1 MFPKDAD
8 GITNNVYA
16 DQTAP
21 GSSYIYVC
29 AYHLSAQSVLSE
41 MPKLSVIRV
50 CCIYAIIFLQVE
62 AGGAAFQ

>member
-29 AYHLSAQSVLSE
+29 AYHLPAQTVLSE
-41 MPKLSVIRV
+41 NAK
-50 CCIYAIIFLQVE
+50 A
-62 AGGAAFQ
+62 

>member
-21 GSSYIYVC
+21 GSSFIYVC
-29 AYHLSAQSVLSE
+29 AYHLPAFCLK

-62 AGGAAFQ
+62 AGSAAFQ